1 MGDLKTNP
9 KEMEISFTK
18 LSDPISEHQR
28 RLREMRQ
35 ELLSTYDST
44 KKDLLLEISAIDKQI
59 SDQIRSNGGERENL
73 TVALDV
79 SLEGEK
85 LPALV
90 VLNGKGKKQLK
101 VITPENV
108 YVTYRDKSW
117 VDTEVM
123 KF

>member
-1 MGDLKTNP
+1 
-9 KEMEISFTK
+9 MEISFTK

-108 YVTYRDKSW
+108 YRDKSW